1 VKKQVWVIDGGFVME
16 PYLGGKLLCE
26 ITGDCEIPSDVEVIS
41 YSQKEFD
48 EMVEVFYK
56 ENGYYPDS

>member
-1 VKKQVWVIDGGFVME
+1 ME
-16 PYLGGKLLCE
+16 PFLGGKLLGE
-26 ITGDCEIPSDVEVIS
+26 IGGDYEIPSDVEVIS

-48 EMVEVFYK
+48 EMVEAFYK